1 MLKKVLIVL
10 ITGIIFIT
18 GCGCEKQDKTQEEQS
33 DKYIANE
40 NILED
45 TKVGDIEIYNVDMEL
60 SDEGSVF
67 EIYLKNTSNET
78 IEIKKI
84 NIYFKDKNGNLL
96 LNGPRQVEYY
106 SPIEPD
112 ESQILTVMFD
122 INLSN
127 ATSVEYELVNE

>member
-18 GCGCEKQDKTQEEQS
+18 GCGCEKQDKVQEEQS

-60 SDEGSVF
+60 FDEGSVF